1 MFIICNMFN
10 AAVDGRPNLN
20 VSWVD
25 GSLVA
30 WKVVVTDAALKAA
43 RGQTLIR
50 WAI

>member
-1 MFIICNMFN
+1 MFIILYMFN

-30 WKVVVTDAALKAA
+30 
-43 RGQTLIR
+43 
-50 WAI
+50 